1 MAAIA
6 IQCLLYK
13 LFKQWS
19 KHNIWYKYYLK
30 DMLMERDACPSKIQ
44 DGRHF

>member
-6 IQCLLYK
+6 IQCLLYQF
-13 LFKQWS
+13 FKQWS
-19 KHNIWYKYYLK
+19 KYKIWYKYSLK
-30 DMLMERDACPSKIQ
+30 DMLMEKGACPAKIQ